1 MPKMSFYMTD
11 DNEKE
16 HFKKLARNMGFSSI
30 STYAKFAMEFTSKQ
44 YPHYMDL
51 LALMN
56 RVDYKLDLI
65 KVENPNKQNINPYY
79 NQNQINGERGRE
91 RDREQRSP
99 SYKYEDIDN
108 VLPENQEDVN
118 KITDLINNSIS
129 GSNVLKLKSN
139 LLKLL
144 NTEPDKWWSFKN
156 ILEYLNID
164 NNLKQKEFRILLER
178 DREFNAL
185 VERSIGQDRNTYF
198 KLRDEMIPLNEEYEI
213 IAIN

>member
-1 MPKMSFYMTD
+1 
-11 DNEKE
+11 E
-16 HFKKLARNMGFSSI
+16 
-30 STYAKFAMEFTSKQ
+30 
-44 YPHYMDL
+44 
-51 LALMN
+51 
-56 RVDYKLDLI
+56 
-65 KVENPNKQNINPYY
+65 
-79 NQNQINGERGRE
+79 
-91 RDREQRSP
+91 REQRSP
-99 SYKYEDIDN
+99 SYNYEDIDN

-118 KITDLINNSIS
+118 KITELINNSIS